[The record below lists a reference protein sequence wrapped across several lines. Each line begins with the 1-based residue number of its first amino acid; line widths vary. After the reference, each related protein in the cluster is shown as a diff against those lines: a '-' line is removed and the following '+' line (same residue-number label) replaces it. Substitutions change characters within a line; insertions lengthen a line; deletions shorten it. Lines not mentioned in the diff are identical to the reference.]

1 MSAGILFASFVLL
14 SCIEASL
21 SKANERVQMMVTQIV
36 GLQQIVITVVF
47 LSFLIGLLVFLRMKG
62 GSIKAN
68 LQRGQRIKVIEETAI
83 SPTERLRLIT
93 IDDLEFVMLSGKGI
107 QPTFMPLSSAALKIE
122 KLPHKSAFAVDDQS
136 SEQLKTA
143 KPVSDL
149 APLELTMPAF
159 SQSKQ
164 NTEPL
169 DEGDMSPQQMNPAEV
184 AAFAAKFKGWRKK

>member
-1 MSAGILFASFVLL
+1 
-14 SCIEASL
+14 
-21 SKANERVQMMVTQIV
+21 MVAQIV

-68 LQRGQRIKVIEETAI
+68 LQKGQRIKVIEETAI

-93 IDDLEFVMLSGKGI
+93 IDGLEFVMLSGKGI
-107 QPTFMPLSSAALKIE
+107 QPALMPLSSAALQIE
-122 KLPHKSAFAVDDQS
+122 NLPHKSTFAVDDQS
-136 SEQLKTA
+136 SEQVETA
-143 KPVSDL
+143 KPASDL
-149 APLELTMPAF
+149 APLELTIPDF

-164 NTEPL
+164 KTEPL
-169 DEGDMSPQQMNPAEV
+169 DKGAMSPHQMNPAEV

>member
-1 MSAGILFASFVLL
+1 
-14 SCIEASL
+14 
-21 SKANERVQMMVTQIV
+21 MMVAQIV

-47 LSFLIGLLVFLRMKG
+47 LSFLIGLLVFLRIKG

-68 LQRGQRIKVIEETAI
+68 LQKGQRIKVIEETAI

-107 QPTFMPLSSAALKIE
+107 QPTFMPLSSAAFQME
-122 KLPHKSAFAVDDQS
+122 KLPLKSGFIVDDQS
-136 SEQLKTA
+136 SEPLETA

-149 APLELTMPAF
+149 APLELTRQAF

-169 DEGDMSPQQMNPAEV
+169 DEGDMSPKEMNPADV

>member
-1 MSAGILFASFVLL
+1 
-14 SCIEASL
+14 
-21 SKANERVQMMVTQIV
+21 MMVAQIV

-68 LQRGQRIKVIEETAI
+68 LQKGQRIKVIEETAI

-93 IDDLEFVMLSGKGI
+93 IDGLEFVMLSGKGI
-107 QPTFMPLSSAALKIE
+107 QPVFTPLSSAALQIE
-122 KLPHKSAFAVDDQS
+122 KLPLKSAFAVDDQS
-136 SEQLKTA
+136 AEQLETA

-149 APLELTMPAF
+149 APLELTMPGF

-169 DEGDMSPQQMNPAEV
+169 DEGDMSPQEMNPADV

>member
-1 MSAGILFASFVLL
+1 
-14 SCIEASL
+14 
-21 SKANERVQMMVTQIV
+21 MMVAQIV

-47 LSFLIGLLVFLRMKG
+47 LSFLIGLLVFLRIKG

-68 LQRGQRIKVIEETAI
+68 LQKGQRIKLIEETAI

-93 IDDLEFVMLSGKGI
+93 IDGLEFVMLSGKGI
-107 QPTFMPLSSAALKIE
+107 QPTFIPLSSAALQVE
-122 KLPHKSAFAVDDQS
+122 KLPLKSTFAVDDQS
-136 SEQLKTA
+136 SDQLETA

-149 APLELTMPAF
+149 APLELKTPAF

-164 NTEPL
+164 TAEPL

>member
-1 MSAGILFASFVLL
+1 
-14 SCIEASL
+14 
-21 SKANERVQMMVTQIV
+21 MMVAQIV

-47 LSFLIGLLVFLRMKG
+47 LSFLIGLLVFLRIKG

-68 LQRGQRIKVIEETAI
+68 LQKGQRIKVIEETAI
-83 SPTERLRLIT
+83 SPTERLRLIN

-107 QPTFMPLSSAALKIE
+107 QPTFMPLSSAAFQME
-122 KLPHKSAFAVDDQS
+122 KLPLKSGFTVDDQS
-136 SEQLKTA
+136 SEPLETA

-149 APLELTMPAF
+149 APLELTRQAF

-164 NTEPL
+164 NTESL
-169 DEGDMSPQQMNPAEV
+169 DEGDMSPQEMNPADV

>member
-1 MSAGILFASFVLL
+1 
-14 SCIEASL
+14 
-21 SKANERVQMMVTQIV
+21 MVAQIV

-68 LQRGQRIKVIEETAI
+68 LQKGQRIKVIEETAI
-83 SPTERLRLIT
+83 SPTERLRLVT

-136 SEQLKTA
+136 FEQVETA

-149 APLELTMPAF
+149 APLELTIPDF

-164 NTEPL
+164 NSEPL
-169 DEGDMSPQQMNPAEV
+169 NEGYTGPQQVNPAEV

>member
-1 MSAGILFASFVLL
+1 
-14 SCIEASL
+14 
-21 SKANERVQMMVTQIV
+21 MMVAQIV
-36 GLQQIVITVVF
+36 GLQQIVITVAF

-68 LQRGQRIKVIEETAI
+68 LQKGQRIKVIEETAI

-107 QPTFMPLSSAALKIE
+107 QPTFMPLSSAAFQME
-122 KLPHKSAFAVDDQS
+122 KLPLKSGFIVDDQS
-136 SEQLKTA
+136 SEQLETA

-149 APLELTMPAF
+149 APLELTRQAF

-169 DEGDMSPQQMNPAEV
+169 DEGDMNPEQMNPAEV

>member
-1 MSAGILFASFVLL
+1 
-14 SCIEASL
+14 
-21 SKANERVQMMVTQIV
+21 MMVAQIV

-68 LQRGQRIKVIEETAI
+68 LQKGQRIKVIEETAI

-93 IDDLEFVMLSGKGI
+93 IDSLEFVMLSGKGI
-107 QPTFMPLSSAALKIE
+107 QPTFMPLSSAALPIE
-122 KLPHKSAFAVDDQS
+122 KLPLKSAFAVDDQS
-136 SEQLKTA
+136 SEQLETA
-143 KPVSDL
+143 KPASDL
-149 APLELTMPAF
+149 APLELTIPAF

-164 NTEPL
+164 TTEPL
-169 DEGDMSPQQMNPAEV
+169 DEGDMSPQQLNPAEV

>member
-1 MSAGILFASFVLL
+1 
-14 SCIEASL
+14 
-21 SKANERVQMMVTQIV
+21 MMVAQIV

-68 LQRGQRIKVIEETAI
+68 LQKGQRIKVIEETAI

-107 QPTFMPLSSAALKIE
+107 QPTFMPLSSAAFQME
-122 KLPHKSAFAVDDQS
+122 KLPLKSGFVVDDQS
-136 SEQLKTA
+136 SEQLETA

-149 APLELTMPAF
+149 APLELTIPAF

-169 DEGDMSPQQMNPAEV
+169 DEGDMSPQEMNPAEV

>member
-1 MSAGILFASFVLL
+1 MIA
-14 SCIEASL
+14 
-21 SKANERVQMMVTQIV
+21 QIV
-36 GLQQIVITVVF
+36 GLQQILITVAF

-68 LQRGQRIKVIEETAI
+68 LQKGQRIKLIEETAI

-93 IDDLEFVMLSGKGI
+93 IDGLEFVMLSGKGI
-107 QPTFMPLSSAALKIE
+107 QPAFMPLSSAALQIE
-122 KLPHKSAFAVDDQS
+122 KLPLRSAFAEDNQS
-136 SEQLKTA
+136 SEQLENA
-143 KPVSDL
+143 KPESDL

-164 NTEPL
+164 ITEPL

>member
-1 MSAGILFASFVLL
+1 
-14 SCIEASL
+14 
-21 SKANERVQMMVTQIV
+21 MMVAQIV

-47 LSFLIGLLVFLRMKG
+47 LSFLIGLLVFLRIKG

-68 LQRGQRIKVIEETAI
+68 LQKGQRIKVIEETAI
-83 SPTERLRLIT
+83 SPTERLRLVT

-107 QPTFMPLSSAALKIE
+107 QPTFMPLSSDAFQME
-122 KLPHKSAFAVDDQS
+122 KLPLKSGFAVDDQF
-136 SEQLKTA
+136 SEQLETA

-149 APLELTMPAF
+149 APLELTIPAF

-169 DEGDMSPQQMNPAEV
+169 DEGDMSPQDMNPAEV

>member
-1 MSAGILFASFVLL
+1 
-14 SCIEASL
+14 
-21 SKANERVQMMVTQIV
+21 MVAQIV

-68 LQRGQRIKVIEETAI
+68 LQKGQRIKVIEETAI

-93 IDDLEFVMLSGKGI
+93 IDGLDFVMLSGKGI
-107 QPTFMPLSSAALKIE
+107 QPIFMPLSSTALQIE
-122 KLPHKSAFAVDDQS
+122 KLPLKSAFIANEQS
-136 SEQLKTA
+136 SEQLETE
-143 KPVSDL
+143 KPLSDL
-149 APLELTMPAF
+149 APLELTIPAF

>member
-1 MSAGILFASFVLL
+1 
-14 SCIEASL
+14 
-21 SKANERVQMMVTQIV
+21 MMVAQIV

-68 LQRGQRIKVIEETAI
+68 LQKGQRIKVIEETAI

-93 IDDLEFVMLSGKGI
+93 IDGLEFVMLSGKGI
-107 QPTFMPLSSAALKIE
+107 QPALMPLSSAALQIE
-122 KLPHKSAFAVDDQS
+122 KLPLKSAFAVDDQS
-136 SEQLKTA
+136 SEQLETA

-149 APLELTMPAF
+149 APLELTLPAF

-164 NTEPL
+164 NTESL
-169 DEGDMSPQQMNPAEV
+169 DEGDMSPQEMNPADV

>member
-1 MSAGILFASFVLL
+1 
-14 SCIEASL
+14 
-21 SKANERVQMMVTQIV
+21 MVAQIV

-47 LSFLIGLLVFLRMKG
+47 LSFLIGLLVFLRIKG

-68 LQRGQRIKVIEETAI
+68 LQKGQRIKVIEETAI

-107 QPTFMPLSSAALKIE
+107 QPIFMPLSSAAFQME
-122 KLPHKSAFAVDDQS
+122 KLSLNSGFTVDDQS
-136 SEQLKTA
+136 SEPLETA

-149 APLELTMPAF
+149 APLELTRQAF

-164 NTEPL
+164 TTEPL
-169 DEGDMSPQQMNPAEV
+169 DEGDMSPQEMNPAEG

>member
-1 MSAGILFASFVLL
+1 
-14 SCIEASL
+14 
-21 SKANERVQMMVTQIV
+21 MMVAQIV

-47 LSFLIGLLVFLRMKG
+47 LSFLIGLLVFLRIKG

-68 LQRGQRIKVIEETAI
+68 LQKGQRIKVIEETAI

-107 QPTFMPLSSAALKIE
+107 QPTFMPLSSAAFQME
-122 KLPHKSAFAVDDQS
+122 KLPLKSGFTVDDQS
-136 SEQLKTA
+136 SEPLETA

-149 APLELTMPAF
+149 APLELTRQAF
-159 SQSKQ
+159 SQTKQ

-169 DEGDMSPQQMNPAEV
+169 DEGDMGSQEMNPAEV

>member
-1 MSAGILFASFVLL
+1 
-14 SCIEASL
+14 
-21 SKANERVQMMVTQIV
+21 MMVAQIV

-68 LQRGQRIKVIEETAI
+68 LQKGQRIKVIEETAI

-107 QPTFMPLSSAALKIE
+107 QPTFMPLSSNAFQME
-122 KLPHKSAFAVDDQS
+122 KLPLKSGFAVDDQF
-136 SEQLKTA
+136 SEQLETA

-149 APLELTMPAF
+149 APLELTIPAF

-169 DEGDMSPQQMNPAEV
+169 DEGDISPQEMNPAEV